1 MDKSQEQVPWWIPI
15 TGKSW
20 AQWENLEM
28 DGCST
33 LSEGSHLAKVYF
45 YLPLFSIFY
54 LTKFRKFIALIY
66 DLIPSAP
73 ERFQAPE
80 IPDNW
85 EMYKDATKPAP
96 SCITYSPLR
105 KEVVGQEDCLNL
117 NVFTPRLPMEGKDTV
132 LLPVVVYL
140 HPGLNQYGSSE
151 EFDPKYW
158 MDEDVIIVI
167 PNWRQSFFGFLNT
180 NDM

>member
-1 MDKSQEQVPWWIPI
+1 MSSGQISLDSHSFIMKVLTIICLAFALVNGQEPGAGPLVDTHYGKVMGSMAESRDGRMFYSFRGIPF
-15 TGKSW
+15 GK
-20 AQWENLEM
+20 
-28 DGCST
+28 
-33 LSEGSHLAKVYF
+33 
-45 YLPLFSIFY
+45 
-54 LTKFRKFIALIY
+54 
-66 DLIPSAP
+66 AP

-85 EMYKDATKPAP
+85 EDYKDATKPAP
-96 SCITYSPLR
+96 SCITYSPL
-105 KEVVGQEDCLNL
+105 KKAVVGQEDCLNL
-117 NVFTPRLPMEGKDTV
+117 NVFSPRLPMEGKDTV

-140 HPGLNQYGSSE
+140 HPGLNQHGSSE

-158 MDEDVIIVI
+158 MDEDVILVI